1 MESTIV
7 QYETKKDEISL
18 DQDRILKSNNILV
31 YFCLLY
37 TSDAADE

>member
-31 YFCLLY
+31 YLK
-37 TSDAADE
+37 